1 MTQKARQDLLR
12 PLIFA
17 VEKARHLWFFAS
29 TMKPPPVDRTYSIDV
44 NRFFWRA
51 VRTGQS
57 TLSNKWSPSIVQREE
72 STLSSF
78 RVPRFRDNFLQHFAE
93 EKYGL
98 TGPLPDEGMNM
109 NEGE

>member
-57 TLSNKWSPSIVQREE
+57 HLEQQMVTVPSSNEKSRLFRHLGCPDSG
-72 STLSSF
+72 TTSF
-78 RVPRFRDNFLQHFAE
+78 NTSLRKSMV
-93 EKYGL
+93 
-98 TGPLPDEGMNM
+98 
-109 NEGE
+109 